1 MEKTILKEIVMD
13 QKNKKMPVDFV
24 RRDIELKV
32 KKDKGDHIVIISGI
46 RRCGKSTLLN
56 SIRQEKRE
64 SDYFL
69 DFDDERLIDFSVNDF
84 QLLYEVFLEL
94 FGEQKVFYF
103 DEIQNISGWERFIR
117 RLHDNGNKVYITGSN
132 ASMLSRELGTHLTGR
147 FIEICLY
154 PFSFTEFLKFK
165 KFEYNHNLHLN
176 TQEKIKLKRMF
187 NEYLRL
193 GGFPSYIKTED
204 NDYLKSL
211 YESIIYRDIIVRYKL
226 PQEKPLKEVVHYCAS
241 NIAKEI
247 SFNSLKDIAGIKS
260 STSIKEYF
268 EYLENSFFVF
278 LLNRFDYS
286 LKKQIYFNKKVCFCD
301 MAMANNIGF
310 HFSEDFGRVLENI
323 VFLQL
328 QRQGK
333 EIYFHKSKV
342 ECDFLV
348 KEKNRIIMA
357 IQVSRSLKNKETR
370 DREIFGL
377 IDAIKQYKL
386 KSGLILTEDEEGDI
400 KEGGYNIKIMPVW
413 KWLLM

>member
-56 SIRQEKRE
+56 SIRQERKE

>member
-56 SIRQEKRE
+56 SIRQEKKE

-247 SFNSLKDIAGIKS
+247 SFNSMKDIAGIKS

>member
-1 MEKTILKEIVMD
+1 MVQSEIVM
-13 QKNKKMPVDFV
+13 QA
-24 RRDIELKV
+24 
-32 KKDKGDHIVIISGI
+32 KGE
-46 RRCGKSTLLN
+46 T
-56 SIRQEKRE
+56 
-64 SDYFL
+64 
-69 DFDDERLIDFSVNDF
+69 FDAGMVP
-84 QLLYEVFLEL
+84 QV
-94 FGEQKVFYF
+94 
-103 DEIQNISGWERFIR
+103 
-117 RLHDNGNKVYITGSN
+117 
-132 ASMLSRELGTHLTGR
+132 
-147 FIEICLY
+147 
-154 PFSFTEFLKFK
+154 
-165 KFEYNHNLHLN
+165 
-176 TQEKIKLKRMF
+176 RMF

-247 SFNSLKDIAGIKS
+247 SFNSMKDIAGIKS

>member
-56 SIRQEKRE
+56 SIRQEKKE

>member
-1 MEKTILKEIVMD
+1 MEKTILKEIVLD

-56 SIRQEKRE
+56 SIRQERKE

-94 FGEQKVFYF
+94 FGEQRVFYF

-117 RLHDNGNKVYITGSN
+117 RLHNNGNKVYITGSN

-147 FIEICLY
+147 FIETCLY

-286 LKKQIYFNKKVCFCD
+286 LKKQIYFNKKVYFCD

-386 KSGLILTEDEEGDI
+386 KSGLILTEDEEG
-400 KEGGYNIKIMPVW
+400 
-413 KWLLM
+413 